1 MATMGDSVSFF
12 GVDCADLPRWDCSID
27 GVWRAVLTELRWS
40 VKAATALRV
49 WHRTR
54 RSDPESARL
63 HLQRATR
70 AARVAENARE
80 RGFIDLLAAGQPG
93 TFAPAEEQQLHD
105 AAFAVMRT
113 ASDAGERLDLLW
125 ERLRQAFAALAAA
138 GDGTGDA
145 RPRLRA
151 RRRLVRRALTYR
163 LLGAAEGII
172 ARFKRRQRRKA
183 AAPEDAP
190 RRVSRGRAPPL
201 LSDCS
206 I

>member
-1 MATMGDSVSFF
+1 MGDSVSFF
-12 GVDCADLPRWDCSID
+12 GVDCADLPRWDRSIER
-27 GVWRAVLTELRWS
+27 VWIAVIGELRWS
-40 VKAATALRV
+40 VKAVTALRV
-49 WHRTR
+49 WHRIRGT
-54 RSDPESARL
+54 DPESARL

-70 AARVAENARE
+70 AAQVAENARG
-80 RGFIDLLAAGQPG
+80 RAFIDLLAACQPG
-93 TFAPAEEQQLHD
+93 TFAPDEEPQLYD
-105 AAFAVMRT
+105 AAFAVMRS
-113 ASDAGERLDLLW
+113 ASDAGERLDILW

-145 RPRLRA
+145 RPRLTA
-151 RRRLVRRALTYR
+151 RRRLARRALTYR
-163 LLGAAEGII
+163 LLGAAERIV

-206 I
+206 L